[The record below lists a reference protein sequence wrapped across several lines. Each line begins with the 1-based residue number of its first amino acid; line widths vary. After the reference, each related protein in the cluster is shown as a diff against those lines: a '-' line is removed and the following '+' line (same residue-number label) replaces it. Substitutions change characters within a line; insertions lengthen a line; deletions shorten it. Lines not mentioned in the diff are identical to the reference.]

1 MRAEELMGINHPV
14 IPRIV
19 AIRPEPSQSED
30 GETTSPSC
38 LIFYED
44 GSVTRSFHSAE
55 DEFFSFSR
63 FIAHK
68 MYGSNYKGDPYHQ
81 HKLGYVLLDDYI
93 FLKMEM
99 QTLSPTCGY
108 VCLQDIDCVK
118 CTPEKQALLCLKCG
132 TVIPL
137 TLTAATTLQRVTDA
151 QNYFA
156 KGEPVPLRGQMA
168 FQLSPC
174 IGDPFELLKEK
185 EAILPLSDRHDATL
199 THALCSNFLSKKPS
213 DLRKTI
219 LGVDKHAKSR
229 LKAIDQAKDIRASG
243 EAAGFLYNRREET
256 YSPLSLIPEKEEE
269 SVEEL
274 KEIIRQKDAVIER
287 KDQEI
292 ERHRRE
298 NKQLRN
304 SLRIIRTLTTE
315 PEQGGLSPA
324 SPNPVW
330 LPS

>member
-14 IPRIV
+14 IPIIV
-19 AIRPEPSQSED
+19 AIRQEPSQSED

-108 VCLQDIDCVK
+108 VCLQDIDWVK
-118 CTPEKQALLCLKCG
+118 CTREKQALLSQNCNTRLPMTLKG
-132 TVIPL
+132 SK
-137 TLTAATTLQRVTDA
+137 TLR
-151 QNYFA
+151 
-156 KGEPVPLRGQMA
+156 
-168 FQLSPC
+168 
-174 IGDPFELLKEK
+174 
-185 EAILPLSDRHDATL
+185 

-256 YSPLSLIPEKEEE
+256 YSPLSPIPEKEEE

-292 ERHRRE
+292 ERHTRE

>member
-1 MRAEELMGINHPV
+1 M
-14 IPRIV
+14 
-19 AIRPEPSQSED
+19 
-30 GETTSPSC
+30 
-38 LIFYED
+38 
-44 GSVTRSFHSAE
+44 
-55 DEFFSFSR
+55 
-63 FIAHK
+63 
-68 MYGSNYKGDPYHQ
+68 
-81 HKLGYVLLDDYI
+81 
-93 FLKMEM
+93 
-99 QTLSPTCGY
+99 
-108 VCLQDIDCVK
+108 
-118 CTPEKQALLCLKCG
+118 
-132 TVIPL
+132 
-137 TLTAATTLQRVTDA
+137 
-151 QNYFA
+151 
-156 KGEPVPLRGQMA
+156 PLRGQMA

-256 YSPLSLIPEKEEE
+256 YSPLSPIPEKEEE

>member
-1 MRAEELMGINHPV
+1 MGINHPV

-229 LKAIDQAKDIRASG
+229 LKAID
-243 EAAGFLYNRREET
+243 
-256 YSPLSLIPEKEEE
+256 
-269 SVEEL
+269 
-274 KEIIRQKDAVIER
+274 
-287 KDQEI
+287 
-292 ERHRRE
+292 
-298 NKQLRN
+298 
-304 SLRIIRTLTTE
+304 
-315 PEQGGLSPA
+315 
-324 SPNPVW
+324 
-330 LPS
+330 

>member
-1 MRAEELMGINHPV
+1 MGINHPV

-108 VCLQDIDCVK
+108 VCLQDIDCVEVHARE
-118 CTPEKQALLCLKCG
+118 TGPALPEVRHGHSAD
-132 TVIPL
+132 
-137 TLTAATTLQRVTDA
+137 TDSSDDA
-151 QNYFA
+151 PA
-156 KGEPVPLRGQMA
+156 
-168 FQLSPC
+168 
-174 IGDPFELLKEK
+174 
-185 EAILPLSDRHDATL
+185 SDRRTELFCQRRTGASSR
-199 THALCSNFLSKKPS
+199 SNGIS
-213 DLRKTI
+213 T
-219 LGVDKHAKSR
+219 
-229 LKAIDQAKDIRASG
+229 
-243 EAAGFLYNRREET
+243 
-256 YSPLSLIPEKEEE
+256 LSLHW
-269 SVEEL
+269 
-274 KEIIRQKDAVIER
+274 R
-287 KDQEI
+287 
-292 ERHRRE
+292 
-298 NKQLRN
+298 
-304 SLRIIRTLTTE
+304 SLRIAERERGDPSFIR
-315 PEQGGLSPA
+315 PP
-324 SPNPVW
+324 
-330 LPS
+330 